1 MKARLYINKENLKYN
16 IEYIKSKI
24 GKERDIIAML
34 KANAYGA
41 GDKQIALL
49 LKEYGINFFG
59 VANIDEAI
67 RLRNYG
73 IDSNIIVT
81 SPCIGDE
88 IKAAIENDISMSVS
102 DINNLIQIQFIANS
116 MKKIARVHIK
126 AETGMTRLGFTYYE
140 LKNNLDKILS
150 FKNISIEG
158 IYSHLSCAGSD
169 EEYTKLQF
177 NEFKKAY
184 NLLKDKILFKYVHIL
199 NSDGIQNYAKK
210 DIGINYT
217 HVRVGLMLY
226 GYTKNTKP
234 ILKLEVPILHINDVK
249 KYQKVGY
256 DGTFIA
262 KPNMKIAVLKI
273 GYADGIS
280 RSLSNNMYVVIRG
293 KKCPIVGNICMD
305 MCMVDVTD
313 IEDINIEDKAIFFDY
328 TNDLKELA
336 KKSNKIVYEFISN
349 LSGRIERIIE

>member
-1 MKARLYINKENLKYN
+1 MRAKLYINKRNLKYN
-16 IEYIKSKI
+16 LEYIKNKI
-24 GKERDIIAML
+24 GKERDIIAMV

-49 LKEYGINFFG
+49 LKECGINFFG

-67 RLRNYG
+67 RLREYG
-73 IDSNIIVT
+73 IDSNILVT
-81 SPCIGDE
+81 SVCIDDE
-88 IKAAIENDISMSVS
+88 IINAIKNNISMSVS
-102 DINNLIQIQFIANS
+102 SLDNMIQIQLIAHS
-116 MKKIARVHIK
+116 MGKKARVHIK
-126 AETGMTRLGFTYYE
+126 VETGMTRLGFSYTE
-140 LKNNLDKILS
+140 LKKCIDTMLG
-150 FKNISIEG
+150 FGNINIEG
-158 IYSHLSCAGSD
+158 IYSHLSCADND
-169 EEYTKLQF
+169 EEYTKIQF
-177 NEFKKAY
+177 YEFRKVY
-184 NLLKDKILFKYVHIL
+184 NLLKEKISFKYVHIL
-199 NSDGIQNYAKK
+199 NSDGVQNYAKK

-234 ILKLEVPILHINDVK
+234 ILKLEVPIIHINYVE

-262 KPNMKIAVLKI
+262 KPKMKIAVLKI

-280 RSLSNNMYVVIRG
+280 RSLSNNMYVTIRN

-305 MCMVDVTD
+305 MCMVDVSD
-313 IEDINIEDKAIFFDY
+313 IEDISIEDSAIFFDY

-349 LSGRIERIIE
+349 LSSRIERIVE